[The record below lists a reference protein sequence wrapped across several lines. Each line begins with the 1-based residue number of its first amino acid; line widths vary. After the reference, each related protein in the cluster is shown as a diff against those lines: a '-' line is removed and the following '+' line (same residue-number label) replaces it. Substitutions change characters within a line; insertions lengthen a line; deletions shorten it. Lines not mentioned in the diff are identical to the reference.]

1 MATPYKIQLPIYEGP
16 LDLLLDLI
24 RKQEID
30 IHNIPIAKIT
40 QQYLDYL
47 HQLEKLD
54 IDVSS
59 DFLYMAASLIYI
71 KSKMLLPVDP
81 LAGPEEQMDP
91 REELVHRL
99 LEHEKYKNAAQL
111 LYQKQQIEAN
121 VWSNPDRTLYQ
132 GEEVEGEL
140 VVSLV
145 DLIKVFQQ
153 VLERRKEFPKFEL
166 QHETVTIAE
175 MMNRLRKQ
183 LNSSE
188 EAVSLAEFF
197 ESCATRRAMIVAFLA
212 LLEMVRMQAVILVQS
227 ELFSDIRLRK
237 HKMFDVVF
245 SGDEAIAKIE
255 EQYL

>member
-1 MATPYKIQLPIYEGP
+1 MATPYKIQLPVYEGP

-81 LAGPEEQMDP
+81 LAGPEEQLDP
-91 REELVHRL
+91 REDLVHRL

-111 LYQKQQIEAN
+111 SSSHVTASSGVSSTESFHPFTA
-121 VWSNPDRTLYQ
+121 TLPAF
-132 GEEVEGEL
+132 
-140 VVSLV
+140 VSTLNTSASSPS
-145 DLIKVFQQ
+145 DLF
-153 VLERRKEFPKFEL
+153 
-166 QHETVTIAE
+166 
-175 MMNRLRKQ
+175 
-183 LNSSE
+183 NSS
-188 EAVSLAEFF
+188 ANSSRITL
-197 ESCATRRAMIVAFLA
+197 CRRASPAS
-212 LLEMVRMQAVILVQS
+212 VRLSVLTGNC
-227 ELFSDIRLRK
+227 R
-237 HKMFDVVF
+237 
-245 SGDEAIAKIE
+245 
-255 EQYL
+255 